1 MAGSKQTPR
10 QKMINMMYLVLTA
23 MLALNVTSEVLNAFK
38 TVDDGIGRSNHSLQV
53 KTAGLFNAFNTQ
65 MGVDAKKTEP
75 YKLKAQEVRKVSM
88 ALYDRLEAYKQQ
100 VIKEAGGFNKETGQ
114 LISNDNID
122 IATRIFVEEKHG
134 KELKEDILRTSQQL
148 LAIAPESERREL
160 EAAMPL
166 LIEEPKDAQSWEFHK
181 FNHVPTVAA
190 VTLLS
195 KYQNDILATENQLVE
210 HFYKQID
217 AASIKVD
224 KMTALVS
231 APSSYIMQGLS
242 YKANI
247 MLTAYSSTENPDV
260 FLGTFTGQVKKNA
273 AGMYEEINSPSENPP
288 LTNARKV
295 DVADGLGKIQMQ
307 GGSVGESRYTGVIRV
322 KDPSG
327 NGYKFYPFEGEYQ
340 VAAKSAV
347 VSPTAMNVLYEGLD
361 NPLSVS
367 VPGVA
372 QRDVV
377 ATYDGPGVLSKQ
389 PDGSY
394 SVKPA
399 GRGNF
404 KVKITAKVDGNN
416 MPMGEVAFRVKR
428 VPDPQ
433 PTLDGLY
440 SSGNMSAAKF
450 KATSGVV
457 PKLTD
462 FVFDKARFDIIS
474 YKIVFINADGEQ
486 IFSSTQAQYDPKFK
500 TLVEKGRVKKGCT
513 VVFEDIYVRDPAGQ
527 RRQLTPIA
535 IAINS

>member
-75 YKLKAQEVRKVSM
+75 YKLKAEEVRKVSM
-88 ALYDRLEAYKQQ
+88 GLYDRLEAYKQQ

-114 LISNDNID
+114 LVSNDNID

-134 KELKEDILRTSQQL
+134 KELKEDILRTRQQL
-148 LAIAPESERREL
+148 LAIAPESERKEL
-160 EAAMPL
+160 DAAMPL

-195 KYQNDILATENQLVE
+195 KYQNDILASENQLVE
-210 HFYKQID
+210 HFYKAID
-217 AASIKVD
+217 AGSIKVD
-224 KMTALVS
+224 KMTALVN

-242 YKANI
+242 YKASI

-273 AGMYEEINSPSENPP
+273 AGMYEEINSSSENPP
-288 LTNARKV
+288 LANARKV
-295 DVADGLGKIQMQ
+295 DVTDGLGKIQMQ

-340 VAAKSAV
+340 VAAKTAV
-347 VSPTAMNVLYEGLD
+347 VSPTGMNVLYAGLD
-361 NPLSVS
+361 NPVSVS
-367 VPGVA
+367 VPGVP
-372 QRDVV
+372 QRDIT
-377 ATYDGPGVLSKQ
+377 ATFDGPGLLSKNT
-389 PDGSY
+389 DGSY
-394 SVKPA
+394 TVKPTT
-399 GRGNF
+399 RG
-404 KVKITAKVDGNN
+404 KYKIHVSAKVDGTVQQ
-416 MPMGEVAFRVKR
+416 MGDMEFRVKT
-428 VPDPQ
+428 VPNPVAS
-433 PTLDGLY
+433 LDGLY
-440 SSGNMSAAKF
+440 DGGKISPAKI
-450 KATSGVV
+450 KSTTGLV
-457 PKLTD
+457 PKLDFD
-462 FVFDKARFDIIS
+462 FVTKFTVVSYTITYSINGDNQRFECTGAALDPRFKTMINSRAKPGQSVFFDDIIVRGPEGTNR
-474 YKIVFINADGEQ
+474 KIP
-486 IFSSTQAQYDPKFK
+486 S
-500 TLVEKGRVKKGCT
+500 
-513 VVFEDIYVRDPAGQ
+513 
-527 RRQLTPIA
+527 IA
-535 IAINS
+535 FALN